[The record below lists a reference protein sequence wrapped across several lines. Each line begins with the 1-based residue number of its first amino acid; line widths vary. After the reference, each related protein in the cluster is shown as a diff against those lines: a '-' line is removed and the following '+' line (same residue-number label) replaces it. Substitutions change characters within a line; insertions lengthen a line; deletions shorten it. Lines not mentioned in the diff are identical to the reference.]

1 MSAPVKNSSAGS
13 DAKVLD
19 AAAIAKDLLGTLL
32 ITALILVP
40 IVAIRTQLD
49 QGILTWHTRFG
60 LAATL
65 AAIVVGVRGFL
76 HVFVWNRAAAN
87 ALKPAAES
95 ATKVK
100 GPSLGDQIGPYV
112 ARGLLIFGLVLPI
125 FAYFNI
131 TPWGDKRTLD
141 LAIYILTYIMLGWG
155 LNVVVGLAGLLDL
168 GYVAF
173 YAVGAYAYALLSTVY
188 FPIWFGSGIVPYA
201 FYITLPIAGLL
212 AALWG
217 VILGFPVL
225 RLRGD
230 YLAIV
235 TLAFGEMIR
244 LVLINWFSFTQ
255 GPQGIN
261 VPKAT
266 FFGLPFKDGPGS
278 FADFF
283 HITYDRIHFYIFLY
297 YVILAMALVTYFVTK
312 RLRRLPIGRAWEA
325 LREDEIA
332 CRSLGINTT
341 NTKLTAFAIG
351 AMFGGF
357 AGSFFAARQGFVS
370 PESFVYIESALIL
383 AIVVLGGLGSQI
395 GIVFSATA
403 IMGSFEVFRE
413 MNWLKAVLPAGTE
426 PIQFRMLAVG
436 LAMVL
441 MMRFRPRGFV
451 TKREPTVY
459 LKEKKAVSGDLVAE
473 GHG

>member
-1 MSAPVKNSSAGS
+1 MAAGPKDTSFTADSRSLDPVSM
-13 DAKVLD
+13 
-19 AAAIAKDLLGTLL
+19 IKDLAGTAVITFLLLTPIVSFKTIMNQGSLVLGTRWSLALWLTAAVVIGRLL
-32 ITALILVP
+32 M
-40 IVAIRTQLD
+40 QL
-49 QGILTWHTRFG
+49 
-60 LAATL
+60 
-65 AAIVVGVRGFL
+65 
-76 HVFVWNRAAAN
+76 FVWNRAPSAVAS
-87 ALKPAAES
+87 KPAAAPTHDWRET
-95 ATKVK
+95 AGRWLPLAMLV
-100 GPSLGDQIGPYV
+100 V
-112 ARGLLIFGLVLPI
+112 ALLIPWIVQMIPGWDRRGLG
-125 FAYFNI
+125 
-131 TPWGDKRTLD
+131 
-141 LAIYILTYIMLGWG
+141 LAIYIMTYIMLGWG
-155 LNVVVGLAGLLDL
+155 LNIVVGLAGLLDL

-173 YAVGAYAYALLSTVY
+173 YAVGAYAYALLTTVY
-188 FPIWFGSGIVPYA
+188 LPQWFGAGVVPWA
-201 FYITLPIAGLL
+201 FYIVLPLAGLL
-212 AALWG
+212 AATWG

-244 LVLINWFSFTQ
+244 LVLINWFDFTQ

-266 FFGLPFKDGPGS
+266 FFGLPFEDTPNG
-278 FADFF
+278 FAAFF
-283 HITYDRIHFYIFLY
+283 HIPYNRLHFFIFLY
-297 YVILAMALVTYFVTK
+297 YVILALALLTYFATN

-341 NTKLTAFAIG
+341 STKLTAFAIG

-383 AIVVLGGLGSQI
+383 AIVVLGGLGSQL
-395 GIVFSATA
+395 GIVFSAIV
-403 IMGSFEVFRE
+403 IMGAFELFRE
-413 MNWLKAVLPAGTE
+413 MNFMKSVLPEGTE

-441 MMRFRPRGFV
+441 MMRWKPRGFV
-451 TKREPTVY
+451 SRRDPTIF
-459 LKEKKAVSGDLVAE
+459 LKEKKAVSSDLVSQ

>member
-1 MSAPVKNSSAGS
+1 MAAGPKDTS
-13 DAKVLD
+13 FTTETHSLD
-19 AAAIAKDLLGTLL
+19 ARALIKDLLGTAL
-32 ITALILVP
+32 ITFLILTP
-40 IVAIRTQLD
+40 IVSFKTIMN
-49 QGILTWHTRFG
+49 QGTLILGTRWG
-60 LAATL
+60 LAFTL
-65 AAIVVGVRGFL
+65 TGIVVACRL
-76 HVFVWNRAAAN
+76 LLQVFVWQKAPGT
-87 ALKPAAES
+87 LS
-95 ATKVK
+95 AKTSTVA
-100 GPSLGDQIGPYV
+100 V
-112 ARGLLIFGLVLPI
+112 ARGPDWRTPFEKYGKLVMLLIGLSIPFI
-125 FAYFNI
+125 FLYIF
-131 TPWGDKRTLD
+131 PSWDRRGLG
-141 LAIYILTYIMLGWG
+141 LAIYIMTYIMLGWG
-155 LNVVVGLAGLLDL
+155 LNIVVGLAGLLDL

-188 FPIWFGSGIVPYA
+188 LPLWFGPAVVPWA
-201 FYITLPIAGLL
+201 FYIVLPLAGFL
-212 AALWG
+212 AAMWG

-244 LVLINWFSFTQ
+244 MVLTNWGSLTN
-255 GPQGIN
+255 GPRGIS
-261 VPKAT
+261 VPKGT
-266 FFGLPFKDGPGS
+266 FFSLPFTDTPDG
-278 FADFF
+278 FAAFF
-283 HITYDRIHFYIFLY
+283 HIPYNRLHFFIFLY
-297 YVILAMALVTYFVTK
+297 YVIFILALVTYFATN

-383 AIVVLGGLGSQI
+383 AIVVLGGLGSQL
-395 GIVFSATA
+395 GIVFSAIV

-413 MNWLKAVLPAGTE
+413 MDFMKQVLPDGVE

-441 MMRFRPRGFV
+441 MMRWRPRGFV
-451 TKREPTVY
+451 TRRDPSIF
-459 LKEKKAVSGDLVAE
+459 LKEKKSVSSDLVSQ